1 MSTKT
6 DTLQARF
13 RGVERHLNKTNFE
26 REDTTE
32 ALILAILNKQHML
45 SLGPVGTSK
54 SALVRE
60 CVKLLGLS
68 SFKAQL
74 HLLSQREEIEG
85 PLDMKIFES
94 TGEWKR
100 RIAGFMPDSD
110 VCVLEEI
117 DKAGPAIFGTMLTM
131 LNERLYKHGDAEIE
145 IPLLTAVGNLNAMP
159 DDPTGALWDRW
170 LVRTYVTYM
179 TNPANFLAM
188 MRGEHLTVTPPT
200 PLTKAELLQAIAECE
215 KVTIPDDVLMKVWD
229 IKQQLRAAGI
239 VPSDRRWAWSAGI
252 VKAAAWLDD
261 RSVAMADDLV
271 VLRHTMWLLPEQ
283 IDTVNNII
291 LQFSNPKAK
300 RILEIGQSIEEIAA
314 TLANLNFNDKAA
326 QSRWAITSRG
336 ALTGYYK
343 ELKGMEG
350 KVGGRA
356 GERLQSQMDRIPAI
370 GAQIMLASNLV
381 VNREAAEA
389 AIKMELAAL

>member
-1 MSTKT
+1 V
-6 DTLQARF
+6 A
-13 RGVERHLNKTNFE
+13 
-26 REDTTE
+26 
-32 ALILAILNKQHML
+32 A
-45 SLGPVGTSK
+45 
-54 SALVRE
+54 
-60 CVKLLGLS
+60 
-68 SFKAQL
+68 
-74 HLLSQREEIEG
+74 
-85 PLDMKIFES
+85 
-94 TGEWKR
+94 
-100 RIAGFMPDSD
+100 
-110 VCVLEEI
+110 LEEI
-117 DKAGPAIFGTMLTM
+117 DKAGPAIFGTLLTL
-131 LNERLYKHGDAEIE
+131 LNERKYKHGDVEIDV
-145 IPLLTAVGNLNAMP
+145 PLLTAVGNLNAMP

-170 LVRTYVTYM
+170 LIRTYVTYI
-179 TNPANFLAM
+179 TNPVNFLSM
-188 MRGEHLTVTPPT
+188 MRGEHLKHTPPT
-200 PLTKAELLQAIAECE
+200 PLTEAEVLQAIDEVT
-215 KVTIPDDVLMKVWD
+215 KVTIPDDVLAKVWD

-239 VPSDRRWAWSAGI
+239 VPSDRRWAQSAGVI
-252 VKAAAWLDD
+252 KAAAWLDG
-261 RSVAMADDLV
+261 RSAAIADDLV

-314 TLANLNFNDKAA
+314 TLTNLDFGDKAA

-343 ELKGMEG
+343 ELKSMDG

-356 GERLQSQMDRIPAI
+356 GERLQSQMDRIPQI